1 MSSPNIPANITI
13 QDIYDA
19 IRPTWDVDGDIKD
32 AVAKEFK
39 KVTELQEDNERL
51 QEELEGKEVLAK
63 AYKEHKIEIMKLK
76 EELKEEV
83 KKTRF
88 VSGMAV
94 KKLAES
100 CKEAIDG
107 DITEAEK
114 QIKHLKQK
122 NKEQQE
128 YLNKL
133 VALSE
138 STFNEYKEGFE
149 DLKTLAQDKHDSLQT
164 YINTL
169 QTYIKENEKLKA
181 ENEELKEQIDGD
193 TFWGISIG
201 LKKELSNS
209 HKKQNS
215 MIKQIVKLKEENKRL
230 GAQNE
235 KLKEENEHFEK
246 ACDGYEDILAGEKGL
261 IDQNEELKQF
271 ALAVHN
277 FAFGTEWDDE
287 DIVSA
292 MGFDGIIEKMKND
305 EKGEMDENKK
315 LKAEN
320 KKLNERLMTPKEM
333 SDKIDEVLS

>member
-83 KKTRF
+83 KRTRF

-122 NKEQQE
+122 NKELKE
-128 YLNKL
+128 ELKEEKEWEKETGREEAIEEYEKVAYEMCESRAHANDPILMARSAKYLNEENKKL
-133 VALSE
+133 KEEINGDGWLKQGYKTDLSN
-138 STFNEYKEGFE
+138 SHKQKNSMIKQIVK
-149 DLKTLAQDKHDSLQT
+149 LKQ
-164 YINTL
+164 
-169 QTYIKENEKLKA
+169 ENEKLKA
-181 ENEELKEQIDGD
+181 ENEELKEEKEELYDYEGAITCLGLIDGD
-193 TFWGISIG
+193 EYNKVVAE
-201 LKKELSNS
+201 KKELFKSLMKTKSIATELYREMKYALGYGEFDEPNR
-209 HKKQNS
+209 QN
-215 MIKQIVKLKEENKRL
+215 MYDHIKQLNERL
-230 GAQNE
+230 
-235 KLKEENEHFEK
+235 
-246 ACDGYEDILAGEKGL
+246 
-261 IDQNEELKQF
+261 
-271 ALAVHN
+271 
-277 FAFGTEWDDE
+277 
-287 DIVSA
+287 
-292 MGFDGIIEKMKND
+292 M
-305 EKGEMDENKK
+305 
-315 LKAEN
+315 
-320 KKLNERLMTPKEM
+320 NERLMTPKEM
-333 SDKIDEVLS
+333 SDKIDAVLS